1 MGTEVFY
8 ILARLL
14 QFMKGAPPHDRLGA
28 MQTALRAGALLV
40 ITGAVAGL
48 VLIFATDPVEA
59 PEELAQESM
68 ALILISSAFEHEG
81 TIPSRFTCDG
91 DNVSPPLVIA
101 DVPEGAKSLALVME
115 DPDVPKELRPD
126 GMFDHWVLFN
136 IPPETGSIAEGATVG
151 VQGTHGGGKLGYT
164 GPCPPPDYEPS
175 EHRYFFKLFALD
187 TMLELPEGAT
197 KQEVLATAQGHI
209 VEETTLIGRYAR

>member
-1 MGTEVFY
+1 
-8 ILARLL
+8 
-14 QFMKGAPPHDRLGA
+14 MKGAPPHDRLGA

-48 VLIFATDPVEA
+48 VLIFATDPAEA

-68 ALILISSAFEHEG
+68 ALTLISSAFEHEG
-81 TIPSRFTCDG
+81 TIPTRYTCDG

-164 GPCPPPDYEPS
+164 GPCPPREYESS

-197 KQEVLATAQGHI
+197 KQEVLAALEGH
-209 VEETTLIGRYAR
+209 VLAETTLMGKYAR